1 MQNTKYYYIIALNI
15 ILGLEK
21 YGSQSDEYRVGWL
34 TLPILIQGRKKPQ
47 LVSMKTFF
55 QLNRS

>member
-1 MQNTKYYYIIALNI
+1 MQNTKYYYVIALNI

-21 YGSQSDEYRVGWL
+21 YGSQSDEYHVGWL
-34 TLPILIQGRKKPQ
+34 TLPFLIQGRKKPQ